1 MLYVPD
7 DDLTGPEKS
16 ADWKWLAALAPLMAR
31 QGGKYAQRKL
41 TTRALQFGEQAL
53 GSRLFNLAPK
63 STELPTADFLNR
75 RAIVAGMGRAFLP
88 SSLVQPTNP
97 VKDLA
102 NAGAKAYTSAAR
114 SANAVSDAPGD
125 VLGGWS
131 DLKQILARRPAAIT
145 SRGQVRPAQLSVPFP
160 EKRAFPVSNAS
171 VRTIHKTIVLRAL
184 HEKSAAS
191 RQRVKLARHAFNLQA
206 LQAELARY
214 DVARLQKSA
223 ADNSGKAERLK
234 YAALQIQCQIEKQAL
249 LGGLMRGIGTGL
261 GYGGKALGGLGT
273 FAKNLGTYTD
283 VGFDMANHYLRKP
296 FGAARAPGTRGLGS
310 KIVGGVRDGVGY
322 VGDKGYQAA
331 KATVQGI
338 GGMAGSAYAGA
349 KPGLD
354 SAARGAKRRVVRYAK
369 ANPGQAAAATFAT
382 GAAAIPALRLGGS
395 AAREMGR
402 DVGNYV
408 TGSVPTLGGFG
419 DSTNVAGAA
428 ATGFGQ
434 GALDSGRN
442 MIDTALQ
449 YPQGAMRRAE
459 NVGRR
464 GYHVADAMFG
474 QLPQ

>member
-63 STELPTADFLNR
+63 ATELPTADFLNR

-97 VKDLA
+97 VKELA

-114 SANAVSDAPGD
+114 TANAVSDAPDD
-125 VLGGWS
+125 VLGGWR
-131 DLKQILARRPAAIT
+131 DLKQILARRPAK
-145 SRGQVRPAQLSVPFP
+145 LSVPLP

-184 HEKSAAS
+184 REKSAAS
-191 RQRVKLARHAFNLQA
+191 RQRVKLARHILNLRA
-206 LQAELARY
+206 LQLELARY
-214 DVARLQKSA
+214 DVSALRKSA
-223 ADNSGKAERLK
+223 ADNTNKDERLK
-234 YAALQIQCQIEKQAL
+234 YAALQVQYQIEKQAGL
-249 LGGLMRGIGTGL
+249 IGGGLRLIGRGLSAAGSRAGKFGTGIDNAFQAANNFL
-261 GYGGKALGGLGT
+261 LKPRGT
-273 FAKNLGTYTD
+273 
-283 VGFDMANHYLRKP
+283 
-296 FGAARAPGTRGLGS
+296 PGVPGLGS
-310 KIVGGVRDGVGY
+310 KVVKGVKDGVGY
-322 VGDKGYQAA
+322 AADKGYQAT
-331 KATVQGI
+331 KAVV
-338 GGMAGSAYAGA
+338 GGGYDMAGAAYAGA

-354 SAARGAKRRVVRYAK
+354 SAARGAKRSVVRYAK
-369 ANPGQAAAATFAT
+369 ANPGRAAAATLAT

-395 AAREMGR
+395 AAREMSS
-402 DVGNYV
+402 DVRNYV
-408 TGSVPTLGGFG
+408 TGSVPTLGGVG
-419 DSTNVAGAA
+419 DSANVAGAA

-442 MIDTALQ
+442 MIDTARQ
-449 YPQGAMRRAE
+449 YQQGATRRAE